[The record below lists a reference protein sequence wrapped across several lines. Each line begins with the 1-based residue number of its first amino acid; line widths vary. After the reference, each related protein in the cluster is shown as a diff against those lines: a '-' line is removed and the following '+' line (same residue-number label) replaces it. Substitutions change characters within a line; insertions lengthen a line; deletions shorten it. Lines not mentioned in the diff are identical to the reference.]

1 MDLDVGEASS
11 TAPCRV
17 LTKVRACQ
25 SPLLRWHQTA
35 RASHRRAYKT
45 GARAQIPCR
54 YGLGCT
60 HMADPVHLQRFWHPS
75 LPEQRTAN
83 PEDGFVCNEC
93 GLVFADV
100 HELQVPSRV
109 PSACCRPFAPLWP
122 PVLMRVC
129 ASQLHMRRKT
139 AWSNQSLIG
148 CRVSCLLDN
157 REWQEGSVIQCVAVR
172 SSRRLRAN
180 ARPVSGS
187 GFVDGKFPEQVPQ
200 IGQTLR

>member
-17 LTKVRACQ
+17 LTKVRARII
-25 SPLLRWHQTA
+25 PARVKTA
-35 RASHRRAYKT
+35 NHRCCVTTKT

-60 HMADPVHLQRFWHPS
+60 HMADPVHLQRFWHPT

-109 PSACCRPFAPLWP
+109 PSARRR
-122 PVLMRVC
+122 RV
-129 ASQLHMRRKT
+129 QT
-139 AWSNQSLIG
+139 
-148 CRVSCLLDN
+148 
-157 REWQEGSVIQCVAVR
+157 
-172 SSRRLRAN
+172 SSRSPLVDVH
-180 ARPVSGS
+180 ARFAAAHASEDGVVEPVA
-187 GFVDGKFPEQVPQ
+187 DRVPRELFA
-200 IGQTLR
+200 G